1 MQSFQSH
8 TRARILAAG
17 ILVLVVGFVPSLWA
31 QATPLSVSD
40 AVTMALENDPGV
52 QSSSWDWLTASAK
65 ADAAKWHLL
74 PAVSLGAGYQKLSDL
89 PAESL
94 TMANPF
100 YPLGPTQINF
110 AFPASLTDYWA
121 LTANVQYT
129 VFAGF
134 RVREALALAQ
144 LQADS
149 KLVGIEMV
157 KRALIFEVRRA
168 YWEAARAT
176 FNRQTLEK
184 NLELMKAGRELTSR
198 QVGQGTA
205 TRADQLAA
213 DARLNQADLDLG
225 DAVSLQNRAYLTLAS
240 LIGKDAAGQSLDAQP
255 SDAQQPFALSSQPK
269 DPVVGDLGSTLEEN
283 DLVSKALARR
293 PETRLSSL
301 SLQMGEHAVKQAQ
314 GTLYPTVTL
323 TGNYTYADP
332 NQRVPFQTDSTVFT
346 GTWAL
351 GVQIGYD
358 LGGLASNISEIDAQG
373 QALKKT
379 EADAQK
385 LRNSVTLDVR
395 SCMISLERAR
405 RDLSLTQ
412 GSVDQA
418 RENLRVAQE
427 KLANGTA
434 NDLDVLTA
442 QFNLLKVGFAVTNRA
457 IDVQI
462 ASADLARASAVDE
475 VK

>member
-1 MQSFQSH
+1 M
-8 TRARILAAG
+8 
-17 ILVLVVGFVPSLWA
+17 
-31 QATPLSVSD
+31 
-40 AVTMALENDPGV
+40 
-52 QSSSWDWLTASAK
+52 
-65 ADAAKWHLL
+65 
-74 PAVSLGAGYQKLSDL
+74 
-89 PAESL
+89 
-94 TMANPF
+94 
-100 YPLGPTQINF
+100 
-110 AFPASLTDYWA
+110 
-121 LTANVQYT
+121 
-129 VFAGF
+129 
-134 RVREALALAQ
+134 
-144 LQADS
+144 
-149 KLVGIEMV
+149 
-157 KRALIFEVRRA
+157 
-168 YWEAARAT
+168 
-176 FNRQTLEK
+176 
-184 NLELMKAGRELTSR
+184 
-198 QVGQGTA
+198 
-205 TRADQLAA
+205 
-213 DARLNQADLDLG
+213 
-225 DAVSLQNRAYLTLAS
+225 
-240 LIGKDAAGQSLDAQP
+240 
-255 SDAQQPFALSSQPK
+255 
-269 DPVVGDLGSTLEEN
+269 GDLGSTLEEN